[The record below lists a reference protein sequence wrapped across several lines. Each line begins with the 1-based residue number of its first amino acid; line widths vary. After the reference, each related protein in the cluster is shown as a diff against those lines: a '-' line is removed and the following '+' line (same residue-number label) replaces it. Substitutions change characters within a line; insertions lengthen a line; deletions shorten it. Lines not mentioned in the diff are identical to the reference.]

1 VDSGVFSSN
10 MDFYCAVEYE
20 FGLGDLV
27 QDPHPQLRRCGYF
40 QDKELYIE
48 RYKRFTKYLSEDMT
62 FVQI

>member
-1 VDSGVFSSN
+1 

-27 QDPHPQLRRCGYF
+27 QDPHPQLRRCRYF